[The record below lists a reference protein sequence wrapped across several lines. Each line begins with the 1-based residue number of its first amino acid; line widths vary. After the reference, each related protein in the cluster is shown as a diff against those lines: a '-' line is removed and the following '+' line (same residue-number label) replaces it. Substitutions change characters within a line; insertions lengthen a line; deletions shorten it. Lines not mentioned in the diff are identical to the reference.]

1 MEDHYKMD
9 KHPIPCVQYTKTAT
23 DWTVSYANASALA
36 MFGVN
41 HHSKIAVTEF
51 LFHETHSIDITLPSS
66 IQLPDKRRLI
76 VNAQRH
82 SQETIS
88 IWLTDITDYTLPL
101 ELIATEAEL
110 LQERLNTSN
119 KELEDF
125 AYTAS
130 HDLQAPLRKIQSFAR
145 LLTDRHSANLG
156 SQGLDYL
163 NRITD
168 SARHMESLVN
178 DLLSFSRITRH
189 DRNVFQRVSVLDIL
203 NNVISET
210 NASQF
215 AQIEITSQL
224 DNPDIDVAPM
234 QLFRLLQNIIENAIK
249 FVRSDVEPRIQIE
262 LSEQLGRELSD
273 MGVSADDKAYQVIR
287 IVDNGVG
294 FSDENAERIFRIFQR
309 LHGKSEY
316 PGTGIGLA
324 ICKKIVDNHKGA
336 IKAQGVPMKGA
347 TFIIVLP
354 VNQD

>member
-1 MEDHYKMD
+1 
-9 KHPIPCVQYTKTAT
+9 
-23 DWTVSYANASALA
+23 
-36 MFGVN
+36 
-41 HHSKIAVTEF
+41 
-51 LFHETHSIDITLPSS
+51 
-66 IQLPDKRRLI
+66 
-76 VNAQRH
+76 
-82 SQETIS
+82 
-88 IWLTDITDYTLPL
+88 
-101 ELIATEAEL
+101 
-110 LQERLNTSN
+110 
-119 KELEDF
+119 
-125 AYTAS
+125 
-130 HDLQAPLRKIQSFAR
+130 
-145 LLTDRHSANLG
+145 
-156 SQGLDYL
+156 
-163 NRITD
+163 
-168 SARHMESLVN
+168 
-178 DLLSFSRITRH
+178 
-189 DRNVFQRVSVLDIL
+189 
-203 NNVISET
+203 
-210 NASQF
+210 
-215 AQIEITSQL
+215 
-224 DNPDIDVAPM
+224 M